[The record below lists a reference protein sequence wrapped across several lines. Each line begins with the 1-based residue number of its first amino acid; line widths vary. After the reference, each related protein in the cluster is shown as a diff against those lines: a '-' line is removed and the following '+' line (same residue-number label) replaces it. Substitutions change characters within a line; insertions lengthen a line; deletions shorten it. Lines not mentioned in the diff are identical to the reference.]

1 MASALRRGVSGSWWG
16 SGLEEE
22 AGQGFTGCRSLP
34 PAQLLCDL
42 GLSLVPS
49 SDSGDLAG
57 YRTTARLRVRLTD
70 GWLKLGL
77 GPWDGGLVR
86 PQAVA

>member
-57 YRTTARLRVRLTD
+57 
-70 GWLKLGL
+70 
-77 GPWDGGLVR
+77 
-86 PQAVA
+86 